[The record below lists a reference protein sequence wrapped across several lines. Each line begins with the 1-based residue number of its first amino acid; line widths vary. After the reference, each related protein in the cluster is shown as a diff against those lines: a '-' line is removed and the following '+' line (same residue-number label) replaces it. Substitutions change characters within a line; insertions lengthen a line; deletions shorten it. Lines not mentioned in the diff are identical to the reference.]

1 MYITVGAGTWM
12 APKCLLVICLLLNP
26 YEQSPYG
33 TPLFTF
39 ILNLGNNYSIRSLHL
54 DVSMSPSWGNV
65 EY

>member
-1 MYITVGAGTWM
+1 M

-26 YEQSPYG
+26 YEQGLCG

-39 ILNLGNNYSIRSLHL
+39 ILNLGNNYSICALHL
-54 DVSMSPSWGNV
+54 DGSMSLSWGNV